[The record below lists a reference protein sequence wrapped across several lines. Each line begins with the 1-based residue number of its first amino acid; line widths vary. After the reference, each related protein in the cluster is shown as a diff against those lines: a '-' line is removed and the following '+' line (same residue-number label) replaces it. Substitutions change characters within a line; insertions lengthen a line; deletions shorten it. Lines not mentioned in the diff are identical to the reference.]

1 VSKWENGKGY
11 PDLPTLQALAKLY
24 GVSVDSLVGVE
35 EYESAEKSKSIHPS
49 PYFAF
54 VLFLDLILLIVSDF
68 ASGSFVRLF
77 RDFLDNVGNTRMMVF
92 VSAGFFFLS
101 CIALVFLSFGAKAI
115 AFKSFVLANMT
126 GFSLPSI
133 SRSYPSLTAIAIAR
147 WITVMRPMVSSE
159 LRPYFSLLYSSIMS
173 ARR

>member
-1 VSKWENGKGY
+1 MSKWENGKGY

-101 CIALVFLSFGAKAI
+101 CIALVLFILWSQSHRLRIVRFGEYDGLFFALYFAVLSLIDRYSNSAMDYGHGAK
-115 AFKSFVLANMT
+115 SF
-126 GFSLPSI
+126 
-133 SRSYPSLTAIAIAR
+133 
-147 WITVMRPMVSSE
+147 
-159 LRPYFSLLYSSIMS
+159 
-173 ARR
+173 